1 MDPSQA
7 SSTPRDVLDHPL
19 YRIAHLHGDRWVTL
33 RPDQQHSPKADT
45 PGEFSNG
52 TVYRCT
58 ECEEYVF
65 VAPN

>member
-1 MDPSQA
+1 MDSPQP

-33 RPDQQHSPKADT
+33 RPDQQHSPKSDT
-45 PGEFSNG
+45 PGEFADG

-58 ECEEYVF
+58 ECEEYVV